1 MHSRAHDV
9 AVLGRLANEGAMNE
23 RKRRLR
29 SAAVF
34 TFVTS
39 MLVACVADGQS
50 GQTSAGKA
58 AADALFAEG
67 RALASQGKYAE
78 ACEKF
83 TESERFEPSA
93 GTSLNM
99 GECHE
104 KLGRT
109 ASAYGAFGEAKRMAA
124 LRQDTEREAYAAE
137 RQAAL
142 EPHLSKIALSIP
154 KQVLGVQVFLDGQ
167 ALGPGAIGTAI
178 PVDPGKHSVRAIASD
193 KPAFEKV
200 FEVQKGP
207 LTMAVEVVFPG
218 DKPAIE
224 AWSPLRKVGL
234 VVGATGVVSVLV
246 GGGFGIGAIV
256 KNNASKENC
265 LPENAGSCSEE
276 GVRLRNQAGT
286 FADVS
291 TGTLLAGGALVGV
304 GMGLFFLAG
313 SSAKEKPQSK
323 EMRFVPVM
331 GPGFGGVVGR
341 MEF

>member
-1 MHSRAHDV
+1 MHSRAHDG
-9 AVLGRLANEGAMNE
+9 AVPSRLANEDAMNE

-29 SAAVF
+29 SAAVL

-39 MLVACVADGQS
+39 MLVACFADAETGAS
-50 GQTSAGKA
+50 KA

-67 RALASQGKYAE
+67 RALAGQGKYAE

-83 TESERFEPSA
+83 AESERFEPSA
-93 GTSLNM
+93 GTSLNL

-137 RQAAL
+137 RRAAL

-154 KQVLGVQVFLDGQ
+154 KQVPNVKIFLDGQ
-167 ALGPGAIGTAI
+167 ALGPGAIGAAI
-178 PVDPGKHSVRAIASD
+178 PVDPGKHAVRAIASD
-193 KPAFEKV
+193 KPTFEKV
-200 FEVQKGP
+200 LDVGKGP
-207 LTMAVEVVFPG
+207 LTLAVEVVFPG
-218 DKPAIE
+218 DKPVE
-224 AWSPLRKVGL
+224 DTWTPLRKAGL
-234 VVGATGVVSVLV
+234 VVGATGVVSVIV

-256 KNNASKENC
+256 KNNASKEMC

-276 GVRLRNQAGT
+276 GVKLRNQAGT

-291 TGTLLAGGALVGV
+291 TGTLLAGGALIGV

-313 SSAKEKPQSK
+313 PTSKEKPRSK
-323 EMRFVPVM
+323 EMRVVPVV
-331 GPGFGGVVGR
+331 GPGFGGALGR

>member
-1 MHSRAHDV
+1 MTLRERRRANV
-9 AVLGRLANEGAMNE
+9 EAMNE
-23 RKRRLR
+23 RKRKLR
-29 SAAVF
+29 SAAVL

-39 MLVACVADGQS
+39 MLVACFADAEQ
-50 GQTSAGKA
+50 GQTGASKA

-83 TESERFEPSA
+83 AESERFEPSA
-93 GTSLNM
+93 GTSLNL

-124 LRQDTEREAYAAE
+124 LRQDTEREAYAAQ
-137 RQAAL
+137 RRAAL

-154 KQVLGVQVFLDGQ
+154 KQVSGVQVFWDGQ
-167 ALGPGAIGTAI
+167 ALGRGAIGAAI
-178 PVDPGKHSVRAIASD
+178 PVDPGKHLVRAIAAD

-200 FEVQKGP
+200 LNVGKGP
-207 LTMAVEVVFPG
+207 LTLAVEVVFPG
-218 DKPAIE
+218 DKPTANT
-224 AWSPLRKVGL
+224 WSPLQKAGL

-256 KNNASKENC
+256 KNNASKEMC
-265 LPENAGSCSEE
+265 LPENAGSCSEQ
-276 GVRLRNQAGT
+276 GVTLRNQAGT

-304 GMGLFFLAG
+304 GLGLFFLAG
-313 SSAKEKPQSK
+313 PTSKEKPRSKESK
-323 EMRFVPVM
+323 EMRFVPVV
-331 GPGFGGVVGR
+331 GPGFGGLLLGK
-341 MEF
+341 EF